1 MIDLRFLGFAEARQ
15 PEYKEKKGIGYML
28 YGDRNDYPNYLVE
41 LFNKSAKHNAI
52 IKSKVHY
59 ITGNGWTG
67 SDEAQTFI
75 AKVNRMESLDELTRK
90 VSLDVELF
98 GGYYLELIWSAT
110 GQLAEVWHC
119 DYTKIRTN
127 KDNTQFWYKDDW
139 KDNKEDFIVYP
150 AFNPSFPTGKQIL
163 YVKEYRPDMGI
174 YSLPGYFGAL
184 NYIESDIEISKTVLG
199 NAQTGFSASKLI
211 TLPNGEPSDDEKRN
225 IEKRFTNR
233 FSGSD
238 GKKFIL
244 AFVNDSARKPI
255 VEDLGASDITKE
267 DFAKVDSLIQTNI
280 FSGHQI
286 TTPSIFGIAEAG
298 KLGARSEMRD
308 GYEIFKNTYVNA
320 KQMHLEGV
328 FNMLANFRGIQDPAL
343 KIMPTEPIGIE
354 FSEAAMIQ
362 NMTKDEIREK
372 LNLPILQV
380 DASNDSQKV
389 IDGITGLSPLVAN
402 KVLESMTP
410 DEIRALVG
418 LPSTTVPQLDA
429 NGNLLPPL
437 EGLSVNEHIKG
448 LKGRE
453 WQNMQRI
460 IREFTKGKINREQAT
475 AMLKTGYALSDE
487 EITTWLGSE
496 ELEFADQDFSLFLE
510 FGEDKNDFNIWKTKQ
525 RFSDEED
532 LQTFADVSQLESNIL
547 DQISK
552 QKDVTPEVLAK
563 VLKTDVKTINNVIAD
578 LEERGILKS
587 KSTSIG
593 KGIDK
598 NVIIERELT
607 KPLAKIV
614 EDVKPTTTEILI
626 RYSYAWIAGYSNS
639 DIDTSRPFCKT
650 LLAANRFYS
659 RSDIEQMSARLG
671 YSVWDRRG
679 GWWTKPSGKHSESCR
694 HQWQTN
700 VVTRKK

>member
-75 AKVNRMESLDELTRK
+75 AKVNRMESLNELTRK

-110 GQLAEVWHC
+110 GQLSEIWHC

-127 KDNTQFWYKDDW
+127 KDNTQFWYKDEW

-308 GYEIFKNTYVNA
+308 GYEIFKNTYVNS

-343 KIMPTEPIGIE
+343 KITPTEPIGFE
-354 FSEAAMIQ
+354 FTEAILKEIAPKEWLLEKAGIDI
-362 NMTKDEIREK
+362 TKY
-372 LNLPILQV
+372 PTAV
-380 DASNDSQKV
+380 
-389 IDGITGLSPLVAN
+389 TG
-402 KVLESMTP
+402 TP
-410 DEIRALVG
+410 TE
-418 LPSTTVPQLDA
+418 Q
-429 NGNLLPPL
+429 
-437 EGLSVNEHIKG
+437 LSVNEHIKS

-496 ELEFADQDFSLFLE
+496 ELEFADQDFTLFLE

-563 VLKTDVKTINNVIAD
+563 VLKTDVKTINNVLAD

-598 NVIIERELT
+598 NVIIERELS

-659 RSDIEQMSARLG
+659 RSDIEQISARLG

>member
-75 AKVNRMESLDELTRK
+75 AKVNRMESLNELTRK

-255 VEDLGASDITKE
+255 VEDLGASD
-267 DFAKVDSLIQTNI
+267 
-280 FSGHQI
+280 
-286 TTPSIFGIAEAG
+286 
-298 KLGARSEMRD
+298 R
-308 GYEIFKNTYVNA
+308 
-320 KQMHLEGV
+320 
-328 FNMLANFRGIQDPAL
+328 
-343 KIMPTEPIGIE
+343 
-354 FSEAAMIQ
+354 
-362 NMTKDEIREK
+362 
-372 LNLPILQV
+372 
-380 DASNDSQKV
+380 
-389 IDGITGLSPLVAN
+389 
-402 KVLESMTP
+402 
-410 DEIRALVG
+410 
-418 LPSTTVPQLDA
+418 
-429 NGNLLPPL
+429 
-437 EGLSVNEHIKG
+437 
-448 LKGRE
+448 
-453 WQNMQRI
+453 
-460 IREFTKGKINREQAT
+460 
-475 AMLKTGYALSDE
+475 
-487 EITTWLGSE
+487 
-496 ELEFADQDFSLFLE
+496 
-510 FGEDKNDFNIWKTKQ
+510 
-525 RFSDEED
+525 
-532 LQTFADVSQLESNIL
+532 
-547 DQISK
+547 
-552 QKDVTPEVLAK
+552 
-563 VLKTDVKTINNVIAD
+563 
-578 LEERGILKS
+578 
-587 KSTSIG
+587 
-593 KGIDK
+593 
-598 NVIIERELT
+598 
-607 KPLAKIV
+607 
-614 EDVKPTTTEILI
+614 
-626 RYSYAWIAGYSNS
+626 
-639 DIDTSRPFCKT
+639 
-650 LLAANRFYS
+650 
-659 RSDIEQMSARLG
+659 
-671 YSVWDRRG
+671 
-679 GWWTKPSGKHSESCR
+679 
-694 HQWQTN
+694 
-700 VVTRKK
+700 

>member
-75 AKVNRMESLDELTRK
+75 AKVNRMESLNELTRK

-127 KDNTQFWYKDDW
+127 KDNTQFWYKDEW

-308 GYEIFKNTYVNA
+308 GYEIFKNTYVNS

-343 KIMPTEPIGIE
+343 KITPTEPIGFE
-354 FSEAAMIQ
+354 FTEAILKEIAPKEWLLEKAGIDI
-362 NMTKDEIREK
+362 TKY
-372 LNLPILQV
+372 PT
-380 DASNDSQKV
+380 A
-389 IDGITGLSPLVAN
+389 VAG
-402 KVLESMTP
+402 TP
-410 DEIRALVG
+410 TE
-418 LPSTTVPQLDA
+418 Q
-429 NGNLLPPL
+429 
-437 EGLSVNEHIKG
+437 LSVNEHIKS

-496 ELEFADQDFSLFLE
+496 ELEFADQDFTLFLE

-563 VLKTDVKTINNVIAD
+563 VLKTDVKTINNVLAD

-598 NVIIERELT
+598 NVIIERELS

-659 RSDIEQMSARLG
+659 RSDIEQISARLG